1 MNKICC
7 LCFGQ
12 FSVKNTLRQEG
23 VFIENKSKGN
33 VGDSR
38 HFNKLNGE
46 CVPTFSELILQENRI
61 NLFSYFKSK
70 FLTNKLLGKSW
81 SSTHRGQILNDTD
94 RKRRSL
100 SLQRTVKPRAY
111 FKILPTLSHI
121 TENLAGHQQV
131 KFLFAIMLT

>member
-1 MNKICC
+1 MIKICC

-70 FLTNKLLGKSW
+70 FLTNKFLGKSLN
-81 SSTHRGQILNDTD
+81 STHRGQILNDK
-94 RKRRSL
+94 KRRGL
-100 SLQRTVKPRAY
+100 LLQHTVKPRAY

>member
-1 MNKICC
+1 MCC

-46 CVPTFSELILQENRI
+46 CVPTFSELILQENQ
-61 NLFSYFKSK
+61 
-70 FLTNKLLGKSW
+70 NK
-81 SSTHRGQILNDTD
+81 
-94 RKRRSL
+94 
-100 SLQRTVKPRAY
+100 SLQLFQIEVSY
-111 FKILPTLSHI
+111 
-121 TENLAGHQQV
+121 QQV
-131 KFLFAIMLT
+131 SRKVMEFNTSWTNTEW